1 MFRKISYGGKLA
13 PTQQTSPGTTPAR
26 VHSMHLS
33 LKNVSIHFPSF
44 YYLAWK
50 LAGKDFSRCKLW
62 SCSRNYSHFQVIRSS
77 QFPRPIP
84 RTTFGMQIALNTPLR
99 IANMWGGGN
108 KGNVGRVRIKNRLS
122 TLNACRNEAAAY

>member
-1 MFRKISYGGKLA
+1 MQCWCQRGGKGAVVLSLRRTRPLLGKNLCRKIVFCCSERYPTLGKLA
-13 PTQQTSPGTTPAR
+13 PTKQTSSGTTPAR

-50 LAGKDFSRCKLW
+50 LAGEDFSRCKLW
-62 SCSRNYSHFQVIRSS
+62 SCFSNYSHFQVIRSS

-84 RTTFGMQIALNTPLR
+84 RTTFSMQIAQ
-99 IANMWGGGN
+99 N
-108 KGNVGRVRIKNRLS
+108 KP
-122 TLNACRNEAAAY
+122 